1 MNQFKLITEQKKSGN
16 SYYIA
21 YYTINGKQ
29 KKFSSGVQCIGKRKD
44 ENLAFNIIKS
54 KIEREEEALSRTV
67 IGDINQRFVDFAEH
81 HLATRPYKTKSTKET
96 YLKLFKARV
105 KPYFTEN
112 PITLKDITKID
123 IKDFVE
129 FLYADECSPKYV
141 KNIHGMLVNILESAE
156 ERNLCQN
163 VAKGVKLI
171 KPDDFDNIVLYNDRD
186 MKAMLEASKSV
197 DNAEL
202 IVGLLCLTGMRIGE
216 LQELQWK
223 NFDVLQNQLRITK
236 SKTNA
241 GKRTLR
247 LCKALGDLLI
257 AKKEEQAKYKKLFA
271 ETYNDND
278 YIIKQIDGNRYS
290 FKQIRKR
297 VKASMKKAQLKEG
310 RVHDIRH
317 SFAVVLLEKTR
328 NIYLVS
334 KYLGHKNIN
343 STQRYFHFT
352 SIQNDEAADAMQT
365 IVV

>member
-1 MNQFKLITEQKKSGN
+1 MTEQKKSGN

-29 KKFSSGVQCIGKRKD
+29 KKFSSGVQYTGKRKD
-44 ENLAFNIIKS
+44 ENLAFSIIKS

-112 PITLKDITKID
+112 PIALKDITKLD

-171 KPDDFDNIVLYNDRD
+171 PPDEFDNIVIYDDKDRR
-186 MKAMLEASKSV
+186 AMIEASKTV

-202 IVGLLCLTGMRIGE
+202 MVGLLCLTGMRIGE

-223 NFDVLQNQLRITK
+223 HFDSKNREIRIVK

-241 GKRTLR
+241 GKRVLS
-247 LCKALGDLLI
+247 LCDDLCDLLVR
-257 AKKEEQAKYKKLFA
+257 AKENQVMYKKLFA

-297 VKASMKKAQLKEG
+297 VKAAMKKAQLKEG

-317 SFAVVLLEKTR
+317 SVAVNLIEKNQ
-328 NIYLVS
+328 NIYSVS
-334 KYLGHKNIN
+334 QYLGHKNIQ
-343 STQRYFHFT
+343 STMRYLHFT
-352 SIQNDEAADAMQT
+352 SIQNKEIASALQLS
-365 IVV
+365 